1 MSFNILYSNKKFSLN
16 KRSNLSFILA
26 DILYSLIS
34 PRGLG
39 FDYTKADKQTLK
51 AFFNFFEKATS
62 FVKKEGEGVLYRI
75 SFSIEDL
82 SHILLSSQ
90 DFFNYDLPE
99 TKRDAL
105 RETYFA
111 IKKDIENFQQ
121 KKTLFLVLLKS
132 LLVFYLKISKKLI
145 EEYFLKKNGFILNF
159 LFLLKSARKLV
170 HYLIR

>member
-51 AFFNFFEKATS
+51 AFFTFFEKATS
-62 FVKKEGEGVLYRI
+62 FVKKEEEGVLYRI

-99 TKRDAL
+99 TKRNAL

-121 KKTLFLVLLKS
+121 KILFLVLLKS
-132 LLVFYLKISKKLI
+132 LPIFYLKISKKLI

-159 LFLLKSARKLV
+159 LFLLKFARKLA